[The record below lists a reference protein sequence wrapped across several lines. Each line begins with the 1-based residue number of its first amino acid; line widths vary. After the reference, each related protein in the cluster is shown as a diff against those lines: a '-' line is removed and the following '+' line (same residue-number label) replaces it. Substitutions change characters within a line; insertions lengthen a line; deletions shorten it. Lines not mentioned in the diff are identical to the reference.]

1 MLAKFKLLL
10 VFATCIGCLLGCS
23 NYSNKVSEGYPPI
36 QLGDDRNDAFSKCEK
51 AGEVQYTISGLSG
64 KNEDYLFYAGSS
76 KTGNIDRIAVFTLKK
91 ELVSAEGFEPVAREC
106 LTNLELPMPLS
117 DIEAQIGTIHF
128 DNGSGIYLPSYV
140 TREASIISLQC
151 SDDMV
156 YGIIESD
163 IYP

>member
-23 NYSNKVSEGYPPI
+23 SCSNRVSGRYPPV
-36 QLGDDRNDAFSKCEK
+36 QLGDDRDDAFSKCEK
-51 AGEVQYTISGLSG
+51 VGEAQYINSGLSG

-76 KTGNIDRIAVFTLKK
+76 ETGIIDRIAVFTSNK

-106 LTNLELPMPLS
+106 LINLELPMPLS

-128 DNGSGIYLPSYV
+128 DNGSGVYLPSYV

-151 SDDMV
+151 SDDV
-156 YGIIESD
+156 VRGIIESD